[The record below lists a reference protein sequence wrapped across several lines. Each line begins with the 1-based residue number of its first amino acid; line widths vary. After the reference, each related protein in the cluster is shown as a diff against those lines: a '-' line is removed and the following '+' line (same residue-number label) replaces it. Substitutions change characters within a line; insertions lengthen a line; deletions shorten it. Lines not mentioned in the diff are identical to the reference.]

1 MSDEHWNCQEALGEA
16 QDRVR
21 ELEAERADD
30 QTRLETYAQLADR
43 TAEKLYAANARIA
56 ELEAE
61 RETWREIDLRA
72 AERIHELADERDHYT
87 VENTRLTAHMIELE
101 AERDRLKAALQALY
115 DDCAEYI
122 GTNQLYRADGT
133 SAVYNQVMRQARAA
147 LSDPSGE

>member
-1 MSDEHWNCQEALGEA
+1 MK
-16 QDRVR
+16 R
-21 ELEAERADD
+21 
-30 QTRLETYAQLADR
+30 TPTYADLLAR
-43 TAEKLYAANARIA
+43 EARIA

-87 VENTRLTAHMIELE
+87 VENTLLTAIMVGLE
-101 AERDRLKAALQALY
+101 AERDKLKAALQALY

-133 SAVYNQVMRQARAA
+133 SAVYNQVMRQALAA